1 MPYAIE
7 KREDEYCVVKVVEGG
22 TNTVVNGGCHASRAD
37 AIKQQRALYANEPR
51 AMTAA
56 AVAPLAP
63 PGEWFNQPEPDH
75 PEPLTVEEDGRIH
88 GHLALWDACHV
99 GILNGTM
106 ANCVKPPRSANDY
119 QSFHLGQLVTEDGTP
134 ISVGKVVYDGS
145 HAALTSDLVSATKH
159 YDATGKVAAFVRA
172 RDGKH
177 GIFLSGAVRSDL
189 SPEGLRDLR
198 ANPPSGDWRS
208 LRGRLEMIA
217 ALAVPVPGY
226 QTPQV
231 ALTASGEVATLV
243 LPGYCEECVEEVD
256 EEMGEAVERGK
267 TKGYIR
273 QRNQIT
279 ASMTKPEAVTAAVL
293 TSKRRSKLATSTFA
307 IPEERKFPIH
317 DESHARNALARA
329 SGTKYESRVR
339 RAVCKRYP
347 DMGECGDS

>member
-1 MPYAIE
+1 MSLAIE
-7 KREDEYCVVKVVEGG
+7 ETR
-22 TNTVVNGGCHASRAD
+22 
-37 AIKQQRALYANEPR
+37 I
-51 AMTAA
+51 
-56 AVAPLAP
+56 APVAP
-63 PGEWFNQPEPDH
+63 PGEWFNMPEPNR
-75 PEPLTVEEDGRIH
+75 PEPLTVDPDGRIH

-99 GILNGTM
+99 GILNGDM

-119 QSFHLGQLVTEDGTP
+119 QAFHLGQLVTEDGTS

-145 HAALTSDLVSATKH
+145 HAALTSDLVSATQH
-159 YDATGKVAAFVRA
+159 YDQTGKVAAFVRA
-172 RDGKH
+172 RDGRH

-231 ALTASGEVATLV
+231 ALTASGAVATLV
-243 LPGYCEECVEEVD
+243 LPGYCEECAETDAE
-256 EEMGEAVERGK
+256 EAVTMEK

-273 QRNQIT
+273 QRNQIS
-279 ASMTKPEAVTAAVL
+279 ASMASPEAVTAAVL
-293 TSKRRSKLATSTFA
+293 TSKRRNKLATSTFA

-329 SGTKYESRVR
+329 AGTKYEGRVR
-339 RAVCKRYP
+339 AAVKKRYP
-347 DMGECGDS
+347 NMGG

>member
-1 MPYAIE
+1 MSEAM
-7 KREDEYCVVKVVEGG
+7 VE
-22 TNTVVNGGCHASRAD
+22 TKLA
-37 AIKQQRALYANEPR
+37 
-51 AMTAA
+51 
-56 AVAPLAP
+56 APLAP
-63 PGEWFNQPEPDH
+63 PGEWFNQPEPNQ
-75 PEPLTVEEDGRIH
+75 PEPLTVEADGRIH

-99 GILNGTM
+99 GILNGDM

-119 QSFHLGQLVTEDGTP
+119 QSFHLGQIVTEDGTP
-134 ISVGKVVYDGS
+134 VSVGKVVYDGS

-159 YDATGKVAAFVRA
+159 YDQTGKVAAFVRA

-226 QTPQV
+226 QTPRM
-231 ALTASGEVATLV
+231 ALTASGDLATLV
-243 LPGYCEECVEEVD
+243 LPGFCEECEGE
-256 EEMGEAVERGK
+256 EAVKMEK
-267 TKGYIR
+267 DKGYIR
-273 QRNQIT
+273 QRATIS
-279 ASMTKPEAVTAAVL
+279 ASLAKTEPITAAVL

-317 DESHARNALARA
+317 DASHARNALARA

-347 DMGECGDS
+347 DMGECGD

>member
-1 MPYAIE
+1 MSQVIE
-7 KREDEYCVVKVVEGG
+7 E
-22 TNTVVNGGCHASRAD
+22 SR
-37 AIKQQRALYANEPR
+37 
-51 AMTAA
+51 
-56 AVAPLAP
+56 VAPIAP
-63 PGEWFNQPEPDH
+63 PGEWFNMPEPDH
-75 PEPLTVEEDGRIH
+75 PEPLTVDADGRIH

-99 GILNGTM
+99 GILNGDM
-106 ANCVKPPRSANDY
+106 ANCVKPPRSINDY
-119 QSFHLGQLVTEDGTP
+119 QAFHLGQIVTEDGTP

-145 HAALTSDLVSATKH
+145 HAALTSDLVSATRH
-159 YDATGKVAAFVRA
+159 YDQTGKVAAFVRA

-231 ALTASGEVATLV
+231 ALTASGEVTTLV
-243 LPGYCEECVEEVD
+243 LPGYCEECADTE
-256 EEMGEAVERGK
+256 EAVKVEK

-273 QRNQIT
+273 QRNQIS
-279 ASMTKPEAVTAAVL
+279 ASMTPPEAVTAAVL
-293 TSKRRSKLATSTFA
+293 TSKRRAKLATSTFA

-329 SGTKYESRVR
+329 AGTKYESRVR
-339 RAVCKRYP
+339 AAVKKRYP
-347 DMGECGDS
+347 NMGD

>member
-1 MPYAIE
+1 MPWTIE
-7 KREDEYCVVKVVEGG
+7 KRGDEYCVVKEG
-22 TNTVVNGGCHASRAD
+22 TSEVVNGGCHPSRAD
-37 AIKQQRALYANEPR
+37 AIKQQRALYANEP
-51 AMTAA
+51 ALTASAA
-56 AVAPLAP
+56 APIAP
-63 PGEWFNQPEPDH
+63 PGEWFAQEEPNR
-75 PEPLTVEEDGRIH
+75 PEPLTVEADGRIH

-99 GILNGTM
+99 GILNGDM

-119 QSFHLGQLVTEDGTP
+119 QSFHLGNMETEDGTVIP
-134 ISVGKVVYDGS
+134 VGKIVYDGS
-145 HAALTSDLVSATKH
+145 HAALTSDLVGATRH
-159 YDATGKVAAFVRA
+159 YDQTGKVAAFVRA
-172 RDGKH
+172 RDGRH

-231 ALTASGEVATLV
+231 ALTASGEVTTLV
-243 LPGYCEECVEEVD
+243 LPGFCEECVEDSEPV
-256 EEMGEAVERGK
+256 EEADVKK

-273 QRNQIT
+273 RRKQIT
-279 ASMTKPEAVTAAVL
+279 ASLTKPEPVTAAVL
-293 TSKRRSKLATSTFA
+293 TAKRRDKLATSTFA
-307 IPEERKFPIH
+307 IPEERKFPIQ
-317 DESHARNALARA
+317 DESHARNALARS

-347 DMGECGDS
+347 NMGECGE

>member
-1 MPYAIE
+1 MDA
-7 KREDEYCVVKVVEGG
+7 DETTSLV
-22 TNTVVNGGCHASRAD
+22 
-37 AIKQQRALYANEPR
+37 
-51 AMTAA
+51 AA
-56 AVAPLAP
+56 AAAPVAP
-63 PGEWFNQPEPDH
+63 PGEWFSQPEPDH
-75 PEPLTVEEDGRIH
+75 PEPLTVEADGRIH

-99 GILNGTM
+99 GILNGDM
-106 ANCVKPPRSANDY
+106 ANCVKPPRSQNEY

-145 HAALTSDLVSATKH
+145 HAALTSDLVSATRH
-159 YDATGKVAAFVRA
+159 YDQTGKVAAFVRA

-226 QTPQV
+226 QTPQM

-243 LPGYCEECVEEVD
+243 LPGFCEECMDEPDVSTEVVEAAIAAGAMSPREY
-256 EEMGEAVERGK
+256 MRARAMISTQIAEA
-267 TKGYIR
+267 
-273 QRNQIT
+273 
-279 ASMTKPEAVTAAVL
+279 KPMTAAVL
-293 TSKRRSKLATSTFA
+293 TEKRRGKLSTSTFA

-317 DESHARNALARA
+317 DESHARNALARSA
-329 SGTKYESRVR
+329 GTKYESRVR

-347 DMGECGDS
+347 DMGECGEED

>member
-1 MPYAIE
+1 MSQVIE
-7 KREDEYCVVKVVEGG
+7 ERG
-22 TNTVVNGGCHASRAD
+22 
-37 AIKQQRALYANEPR
+37 I
-51 AMTAA
+51 
-56 AVAPLAP
+56 APVAP
-63 PGEWFNQPEPDH
+63 PGEWFNHPEPNH
-75 PEPLTVEEDGRIH
+75 PEPLTIEEDGRIH

-99 GILNGTM
+99 GILNGDM
-106 ANCVKPPRSANDY
+106 ANCVKPPRSVNDY

-159 YDATGKVAAFVRA
+159 YDQTGKVAAFVRA

-177 GIFLSGAVRSDL
+177 GIYLSGAVRSDL

-226 QTPQV
+226 QTPQF

-243 LPGYCEECVEEVD
+243 LPGFCEECEGE
-256 EEMGEAVERGK
+256 EAVKMEKGK
-267 TKGYIR
+267 TYIR
-273 QRNQIT
+273 QRSAIS
-279 ASMTKPEAVTAAVL
+279 ASIAKTEPITAAVL

-317 DESHARNALARA
+317 DASRARNALARA
-329 SGTKYESRVR
+329 SGTKYEARVR

-347 DMGECGDS
+347 DMGECGD